1 MSNRTTFQD
10 GEKVP
15 KSRMTPDFSK
25 FNVCDSFCKTT
36 TDSKPPG
43 EMGRIAA
50 VFPGSSWRRFL
61 PGWANGIFK
70 SSHPYSVTAT

>member
-15 KSRMTPDFSK
+15 TSRSLTYAILSVNPLQIP
-25 FNVCDSFCKTT
+25 NR
-36 TDSKPPG
+36 PA

>member
-10 GEKVP
+10 GEKAP
-15 KSRMTPDFSK
+15 ESRMTPDFSK
-25 FNVCDSFCKTT
+25 FNVCDSFCKST
-36 TDSKPPG
+36 TDSKPPAG
-43 EMGRIAA
+43 EGGDGPRIPRR
-50 VFPGSSWRRFL
+50 FRGRFL